1 MVFQDLRLL
10 ARARIDAGEL
20 PPCEPV
26 TLFGATGSGA
36 HCSLCNTPIS
46 APEVEYEVEVAGH
59 RGATWHFHIRC
70 HAVWRDVCDELWP
83 PESSPQGQ
91 TA

>member
-1 MVFQDLRLL
+1 MVYQDLRLL

-26 TLFGATGSGA
+26 MLLGTTGCGTRCA
-36 HCSLCNTPIS
+36 LCDAPITTG
-46 APEVEYEVEVAGH
+46 EVQYEVEVASR
-59 RGATWHFHIRC
+59 RGSCWRFHIRC

-83 PESSPQGQ
+83 PDISPHGQ